1 MNRTPREVGV
11 STPHSA
17 LSASAGR
24 LVSSSPRPPPI
35 IPDHELIR
43 RIGVGSYGEVWLART
58 ALGDHRAVK
67 VIYRDAF
74 DHDKPYQR
82 EFEGL
87 KKFEPISH
95 AHESQ
100 VDIFH
105 VGINEQGEYF
115 YYIMELADDAN
126 VPADVRRLTCSES
139 AIRNPQSEITSEPP
153 DVGCYV
159 PRT

>member
-17 LSASAGR
+17 LSASAGW
-24 LVSSSPRPPPI
+24 LVSSSPRQPPI

-43 RIGVGSYGEVWLART
+43 CIGVGSYGEVWLART
-58 ALGDHRAVK
+58 ALGEHRAVK
-67 VIYRDAF
+67 VIYRGTF

-95 AHESQ
+95 ARESQ
-100 VDIFH
+100 VDILH
-105 VGINEQGEYF
+105 VGINDAAGFF
-115 YYIMELADDAN
+115 YYIME
-126 VPADVRRLTCSES
+126 
-139 AIRNPQSEITSEPP
+139 
-153 DVGCYV
+153 
-159 PRT
+159 